1 VLLIK
6 PWVMVSPKGEV
17 ACLSLISPLLP
28 VTYDAN
34 NNRIIQKAYHDTS
47 TSTHPDKITYHI
59 NKGYEVIHTTDNQSN
74 EVIIHRHNIFVNGK
88 VIATVSLTSVPL
100 VVWVV
105 SFLVLLNGVYSII
118 LALFPVLCV

>member
-1 VLLIK
+1 L
-6 PWVMVSPKGEV
+6 
-17 ACLSLISPLLP
+17 
-28 VTYDAN
+28 DAN

-88 VIATVSLTSVPL
+88 VIATYDKTL
-100 VVWVV
+100 VNNVKAVDQV
-105 SFLVLLNGVYSII
+105 AYMHTDALGNIHLFGNGLLR
-118 LALFPVLCV
+118 CC